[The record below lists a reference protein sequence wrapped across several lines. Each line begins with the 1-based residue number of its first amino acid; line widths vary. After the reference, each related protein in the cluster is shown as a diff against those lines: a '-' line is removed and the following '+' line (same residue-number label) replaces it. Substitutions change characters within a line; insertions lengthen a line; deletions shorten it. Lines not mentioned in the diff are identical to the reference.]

1 MNELVERL
9 TDEFSDK
16 EYAHAYIE
24 EHGNMIL
31 AAQLKTL
38 REQRGL
44 TQARLAELAGM
55 KQERISALENVEYD
69 AWTVKTLRK
78 LAKALDT
85 GLQVSFVPFSASI
98 MSIVNVSRANLE
110 ILPRTDDLSSLRRH
124 KIVMSS
130 GHWKAIDGTHLA
142 PVQSLV
148 FHEPIQPTPSW
159 QHLPSPQVTRA
170 VGR

>member
-1 MNELVERL
+1 
-9 TDEFSDK
+9 
-16 EYAHAYIE
+16 
-24 EHGNMIL
+24 
-31 AAQLKTL
+31 
-38 REQRGL
+38 
-44 TQARLAELAGM
+44 M

-98 MSIVNVSRANLE
+98 MSIVNVSRKTLE
-110 ILPRTDDLSSLRRH
+110 ILPRTDDLSAFRRH

-130 GHWKAIDGTHLA
+130 GHWKAIDGRHLA
-142 PVQSLV
+142 PVQPLV
-148 FHEPIQPTPSW
+148 SHQPIQPKPSW
-159 QHLPSPQVTRA
+159 QPLPSPQVTRA